1 VRTDPGRFRQVDN
14 HLSMPTFDDQL
25 AQKIDSYIESLF
37 VPSDPI
43 LSANIANADAAG
55 LPPINVSPNQGKLLY
70 LLARIAD
77 ARRVLE
83 IGTLGGYSTTWL
95 ARALP
100 TDGRL
105 ITLEF
110 SPVHAVTARKNLTAA
125 GLAGI
130 AEVVV
135 GDAGDSMNAMIE
147 AGEAPFD
154 LIFIDADKPGYV
166 KYLGLALRLS
176 RPGTVIVADNV
187 IRGGAVMDESPQ
199 DLNAAG
205 AKAYNTAVASDVRL
219 ESIALPLFRDKIDG
233 IAISRVK

>member
-1 VRTDPGRFRQVDN
+1 
-14 HLSMPTFDDQL
+14 MPTFDDQL

-154 LIFIDADKPGYV
+154 LIFIDADKPSTPDYFAW
-166 KYLGLALRLS
+166 ALRLS
-176 RPGTVIVADNV
+176 RPGSLIITDNV
-187 IRGGAVMDESPQ
+187 VRNGALAD
-199 DLNAAG
+199 AASTDP
-205 AKAYNTAVASDVRL
+205 NV
-219 ESIALPLFRDKIDG
+219 IAMRRFHEILSAEPRVSATTIQTVGCKGYDG
-233 IAISRVK
+233 FTLVLVVG